1 MQAIVWDESGVM
13 ASFGRS
19 ALLVSNYW
27 WRTFGILLLFSL
39 LVGFAQSLISTPLM
53 FLAMWD
59 FYSAMFQSMASSGKE
74 AVDPAMISQMMS
86 KVGYAVGIY
95 VVFSTIFTML
105 IEPVYRSV
113 MYFDLRARRGEFT
126 EHESPRPFASY
137 FGQQQ

>member
-1 MQAIVWDESGVM
+1 MQAIVLEESGVM

-27 WRTFGILLLFSL
+27 WRTLGILILFSL

-59 FYSAMFQSMASSGKE
+59 SYSSMFQSMASSGKE
-74 AVDPAMISQMMS
+74 TLDPAVMNHMLSSM
-86 KVGYAVGIY
+86 GYAIGIY
-95 VVFSTIFTML
+95 IVFSTIFTMI

-126 EHESPRPFASY
+126 EHESSRPFASY